1 METAAVRAKHRGP
14 LGDALHHP
22 DLGTRHGFEPESSL
36 TGTFEVS
43 LTRAVLPYRDGS
55 DGSPPGG
62 RIQDIGMGV
71 VVDGTDPARADV
83 IDLGSAE
90 LRVVNLAGPLVVM
103 GWLYPSGLRSLGRVV
118 ADSESG
124 AAARARTFTFGLAVR
139 ALRSAGFGP
148 LTRPT
153 VLRVGFRDICQD
165 LDLHEGTAVRL
176 LLPAG
181 GVVRVHMDY
190 ENASL
195 VARTGRSSPSPELEA
210 ALIEAFPRQ
219 DLLRGPMRDAVGA
232 QAYHLPFPIP
242 RTMEET
248 RELLVSVR
256 RGLVRL
262 LGRFEPERLGALRE
276 LTSTFGE
283 RDSLRSLQEIEAPT
297 RLERVAVGGSEVT
310 PSTLGSI
317 H

>member
-1 METAAVRAKHRGP
+1 M
-14 LGDALHHP
+14 HHP
-22 DLGTRHGFEPESSL
+22 PHLGTRPDFKPESSL

-71 VVDGTDPARADV
+71 VVDGSDPVRADV
-83 IDLGSAE
+83 VDLGSAE

-103 GWLYPSGLRSLGRVV
+103 GWLYPSGLRSFGRVV

-124 AAARARTFTFGLAVR
+124 AETRARAFTFGLAVR
-139 ALRSAGFGP
+139 TLQGAGFGP

-153 VLRVGFRDICQD
+153 ILRIGFRDVCQD

-176 LLPAG
+176 LLPSG
-181 GVVRVHMDY
+181 GVVRIHMDY
-190 ENASL
+190 DNVSL
-195 VARTGRSSPSPELEA
+195 VARTGRSAPSPELEA

-219 DLLRGPMRDAVGA
+219 ELFRGPMRDAVGA
-232 QAYHLPFPIP
+232 HAYHLRLPIP
-242 RTMEET
+242 RTLEET
-248 RELLVSVR
+248 REGLGAVR

-283 RDSLRSLQEIEAPT
+283 RNSLGSLQALDQPSG
-297 RLERVAVGGSEVT
+297 LERVVVGGTESN
-310 PSTLGSI
+310 PSPLGSI

>member
-1 METAAVRAKHRGP
+1 
-14 LGDALHHP
+14 LHHP
-22 DLGTRHGFEPESSL
+22 SHLGTRPGFEPESSL
-36 TGTFEVS
+36 TATFEVS

-62 RIQDIGMGV
+62 RIQDIGLGV
-71 VVDGTDPARADV
+71 VVDGVDPARADV

-124 AAARARTFTFGLAVR
+124 AGTRARTFTFGLAVR
-139 ALRSAGFGP
+139 ALRGAGFGP

-153 VLRVGFRDICQD
+153 VLRIGFRDVCQD

-176 LLPAG
+176 LLPSG
-181 GVVRVHMDY
+181 GVVRMHMDY
-190 ENASL
+190 ENVSL
-195 VARTGRSSPSPELEA
+195 VARTGRSTPSPELEA
-210 ALIEAFPRQ
+210 ALVEAFPGQ

-232 QAYHLPFPIP
+232 HAYHLPLPIP
-242 RTMEET
+242 RTLEET
-248 RELLVSVR
+248 RDLLGAVR
-256 RGLVRL
+256 RGLIRV

-276 LTSTFGE
+276 LTATFGE
-283 RDSLRSLQEIEAPT
+283 RDSLRSLLDLDEPT
-297 RLERVAVGGSEVT
+297 RLERVAVGGAESS
-310 PSTLGSI
+310 PSRLGSI